1 MGSER
6 VMRKLNKAVKGV
18 LELAEYYTKRVDVLE
33 TQLEYG
39 KTHGSDKIHRLID
52 EIRQI
57 VYRAPIDDVHLVID
71 DIMNILTEYDNRTR
85 AEQVEASRQAAALM
99 ETVFDHKG
107 IRFGE

>member
-1 MGSER
+1 MGNER
-6 VMRKLNKAVKGV
+6 VVRTLNKAVKGV
-18 LELAEYYTKRVDVLE
+18 LELAEYYTKKVDVLE
-33 TQLEYG
+33 TQLEYE
-39 KTHGSDKIHRLID
+39 KTNGDNKIHRLID

-71 DIMNILTEYDNRTR
+71 DIVNKLEEHDKRTR
-85 AEQVEASRQAAALM
+85 AEQVEASRQAAKLM